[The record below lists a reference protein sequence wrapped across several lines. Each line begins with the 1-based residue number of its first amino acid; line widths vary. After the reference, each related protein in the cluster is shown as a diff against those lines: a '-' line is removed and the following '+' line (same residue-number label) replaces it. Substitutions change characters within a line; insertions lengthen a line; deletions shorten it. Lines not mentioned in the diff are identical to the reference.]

1 MQVVLEGHIVAAAM
15 EYFGIESP
23 DDQPSTAI
31 EILKK
36 EGDKQAKFQEMVL
49 DMVRKSVNLPT
60 WPTAVKPRKN
70 SLKDGVNAYAQEV
83 LTLTLVWAQFE
94 DAIREGDGLQ
104 VIRCWRFMLL
114 IFKAANRTNYSK
126 EAITLLVQYQAL
138 LSPRQREQLVWS
150 RFVNTKGKP
159 GANKPCDLHTE
170 HLNRTVKAA
179 LGTQSSNLKPSA
191 INRIGRCAGPLDA
204 VCQQFDSVSSVWK
217 PSGKHC
223 RASWKEDVIKIATKL
238 REVQVFQEKASHKH
252 DKFPSVTGSLISRLD
267 FKGFEGWVKKWL
279 TELSMQQL

>member
-1 MQVVLEGHIVAAAM
+1 MRRSA
-15 EYFGIESP
+15 
-23 DDQPSTAI
+23 
-31 EILKK
+31 
-36 EGDKQAKFQEMVL
+36 
-49 DMVRKSVNLPT
+49 NLPT
-60 WPTAVKPRKN
+60 QPTAVNPRKN
-70 SLKDGVNAYAQEV
+70 TLKDGVNAYAQEV
-83 LTLTLVWAQFE
+83 LTLTLVWAELE
-94 DAIREGDGLQ
+94 DAVQEGDGLR
-104 VIRCWRFMLL
+104 VIRCWRF

-138 LSPRQREQLVWS
+138 LSPRQHEQLAWS

-204 VCQQFDSVSSVWK
+204 VCQQFDSVSLVRK

-223 RASWKEDVIKIATKL
+223 HAPWKEDAK
-238 REVQVFQEKASHKH
+238 
-252 DKFPSVTGSLISRLD
+252 
-267 FKGFEGWVKKWL
+267 
-279 TELSMQQL
+279 